1 MSEFQAYIQVGFEHI
16 TDPKGYDHVLFIVAL
31 CAIYTLRDWKKVLI
45 LVTAF
50 TVGHSI
56 TLALATFRLITF
68 RQDVI
73 ELLIP
78 ITILITAIVNM
89 FHNTPKTTLVRQE
102 KGSPLRYALA
112 LGFGLI
118 HGLGFSGYLRDL
130 LGGESSIW
138 QPLLAFNL
146 GLEAGQVLI
155 VLALLLLTFL
165 VVDLARVP
173 KRTWNYII
181 SGVVAGMALSLIIN
195 NTLFQESLST
205 VFH

>member
-56 TLALATFRLITF
+56 TLALATFKLITF

-89 FHNTPKTTLVRQE
+89 FHNIPKTTLVRQE
-102 KGSPLRYALA
+102 KGSSLRYALA
-112 LGFGLI
+112 LGFGLV
-118 HGLGFSGYLRDL
+118 HGMGFSGYLRDL

-155 VLALLLLTFL
+155 VLVLLVLTFL
-165 VVDLARVP
+165 IVDLARVP

-195 NTLFQESLST
+195 NDLF
-205 VFH
+205 